1 MMTAGKPFIRAEGVT
16 LSGVPEGMRTA
27 GGWNFGE
34 PHFTWV
40 PKVKAFLKRISQAKG
55 QRSSLR
61 TGGNSPLFL
70 CLPEF
75 VGHTHG

>member
-1 MMTAGKPFIRAEGVT
+1 MMTAGKPVLRAEGVT

-40 PKVKAFLKRISQAKG
+40 PKVKAFS
-55 QRSSLR
+55 SESLR
-61 TGGNSPLFL
+61 QKDKDQLSGQAENSLFVPSGI
-70 CLPEF
+70 CRAYP
-75 VGHTHG
+75 